1 MVEEAQRIETA
12 EVNDEV
18 AEMSAS
24 IHGALK
30 SQGSSNAE
38 RVKRTSAVRFADQV
52 NLTQQESEVQ

>member
-52 NLTQQESEVQ
+52 NLT